1 MLKIH
6 DIKPIVEIPDY
17 SIYLYYGLIVCA
29 VLFGLFI
36 LYWVYRL
43 ITKTKKVSHDKEYFK
58 ILKDIE
64 FTNVKNAAYTMTKYG
79 RLLAKD
85 ERQKSL
91 LEDLYHSLEEFKYKK
106 VVSATISNDVKVK
119 YDNFMESL
127 DVR

>member
-6 DIKPIVEIPDY
+6 DIKTIVEIPDY

-29 VLFGLFI
+29 VLFGFFI
-36 LYWVYRL
+36 LYWVYVF
-43 ITKTKKVSHDKEYFK
+43 ITKTKKISYDKEYFK
-58 ILKDIE
+58 ILKDIN
-64 FTNVKNAAYTMTKYG
+64 FDDVKNAAYTMTKYG

-85 ERQKSL
+85 EHQKSL

-106 VVSATISNDVKVK
+106 VVSSMISNDVKLK